1 MKFPM
6 RLPQIV
12 SRRTAAVA
20 LRLKKSS
27 PEICLI
33 SGLVAGAV
41 ALVKVGTETWK
52 NKETIE
58 NDIKNLKTA
67 KEIVVNA
74 KDDERV
80 DKDEAKK
87 ELGKSYVNLGKDIC
101 KTYWKPAVLSAAS
114 AGFFISGNRILRKQL
129 ATVTTA
135 YALLYDSF
143 NKYRSRVI
151 SDLGKEKD
159 EEYMYGTKKITEAN
173 KETGEIEEHVTAGG
187 SKYNVSR
194 YSRWFDEGVF
204 DSCSGQWIVRNYC
217 WRDNPLINAATIK
230 SAQVTANNMLQANGY
245 LFLNDVYK
253 LLGLPMSVDGQIVG
267 WDIANGGDGYIDFGV
282 FPEGGHQ
289 LLVNK
294 AFIEGK
300 TPNALLDFNVDGPIL
315 GSLEQM
321 FGKDETMKLISERW

>member
-1 MKFPM
+1 MRI
-6 RLPQIV
+6 RLPQNV
-12 SRRTAAVA
+12 SRKVA
-20 LRLKKSS
+20 QIFLKTKKAS
-27 PEICLI
+27 PEICLV
-33 SGLVAGAV
+33 SGLVVGGL

-67 KEIVVNA
+67 KEIVVSA
-74 KDDERV
+74 KDDECV

-101 KTYWKPAVLSAAS
+101 KTYWKPVVLSAAS
-114 AGFFISGNRILRKQL
+114 AGFFIGGNRILRKQL
-129 ATVTTA
+129 STVTTA

-159 EEYMYGTKKITEAN
+159 EEYMYGTNKIAETN
-173 KETGEIEEHVTAGG
+173 PETGELVEQTPGG
-187 SKYNVSR
+187 RSKYNVSR

-204 DSCSGQWIVRNYC
+204 DSCSGQWVVRNYC
-217 WRDNPLINAATIK
+217 WRDNPAVNEATIR
-230 SAQVTANNMLQANGY
+230 SAQVTANNMLKANGY

-289 LLVNK
+289 LSVNK
-294 AFIEGK
+294 AFCDHK

-321 FGKDETMKLISERW
+321 FGKDETAKLIGQRW